1 MKWCQV
7 VRTSRFVEISLPE
20 LGTTR
25 VKFSLWHVQLGERVL
40 EGDRVAEVLIPG
52 ATYDV
57 GSPATGRLI
66 EKRARLNEPL
76 EPGQILGVIE
86 EEG

>member
-1 MKWCQV
+1 
-7 VRTSRFVEISLPE
+7 VEISLPE
-20 LGTTR
+20 LGTTQ

-57 GSPATGRLI
+57 AAPATGRLV